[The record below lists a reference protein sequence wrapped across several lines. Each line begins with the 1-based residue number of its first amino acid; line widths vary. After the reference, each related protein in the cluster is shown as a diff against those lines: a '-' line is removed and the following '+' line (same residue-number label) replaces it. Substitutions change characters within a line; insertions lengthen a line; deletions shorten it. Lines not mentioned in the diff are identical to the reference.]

1 MTVEL
6 SNLHDTVPNCFF
18 KRNVSN
24 CKLSRVKE
32 GYFCRWLSFIYIYKR
47 RRYSSIVLGQF
58 YGGWDDL
65 QLIFKAEL
73 LKRYCKANSL

>member
-1 MTVEL
+1 MAL
-6 SNLHDTVPNCFF
+6 F
-18 KRNVSN
+18 
-24 CKLSRVKE
+24 
-32 GYFCRWLSFIYIYKR
+32 FIYIKK

>member
-18 KRNVSN
+18 KRTVSN

-32 GYFCRWLSFIYIYKR
+32 GYFCRWLSFIYIYIKEED
-47 RRYSSIVLGQF
+47 IQVLFWGSF
-58 YGGWDDL
+58 MVAGM
-65 QLIFKAEL
+65 IS
-73 LKRYCKANSL
+73 N